1 MFFVVEFDFVVDELY
16 VVSDECEGF
25 VESGVAF
32 FEEVGELVD
41 GGCEFGHGKF
51 NEVVLQECIVLLLV
65 LLLLLL

>member
-16 VVSDECEGF
+16 VVGDECEGF

-32 FEEVGELVD
+32 FEEVGKLVD
-41 GGCEFGHGKF
+41 GGCEFCHGKF
-51 NEVVLQECIVLLLV
+51 DEVVLQEYIVLLLV